1 MLDCQKIA
9 DEAEVIISGLAFEK
23 CADGIKV
30 YDLNDGEGV
39 AVFKPDE
46 TLIETN
52 MDDIQLA
59 IAKRNMR
66 SAMKYMEEDDAK
78 VLSV

>member
-1 MLDCQKIA
+1 MIDCQRVA

-23 CADGIKV
+23 CAEGIKV
-30 YDLNDGEGV
+30 FDLNDGEGV
-39 AVFKPDE
+39 AVFNPDE

-59 IAKRNMR
+59 IARKNMR
-66 SAMKYMEEDDAK
+66 SALKYMEEQ
-78 VLSV
+78 